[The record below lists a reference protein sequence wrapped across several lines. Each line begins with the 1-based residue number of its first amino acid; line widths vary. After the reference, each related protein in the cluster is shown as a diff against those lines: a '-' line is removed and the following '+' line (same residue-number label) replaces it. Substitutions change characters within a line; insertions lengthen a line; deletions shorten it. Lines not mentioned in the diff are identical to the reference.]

1 MLIRLPV
8 NLTYFTSG
16 WFFYYYIQISRISS
30 ISKICWVFKKVLAS
44 FLCPLCILMLQPR
57 LHWGVGGS
65 KGHSRGSAGGRS
77 STESLTAPAKGPK
90 RSSRPLGTL
99 KTRKNH
105 STKKGKRKKGYNS
118 KRNLFVLQQI
128 IQQTWLNSAIIIKP
142 PKICRP
148 ILRTPFIN
156 TPIMGYHHP
165 PPQMSNQVARQYCAA
180 WIFAACL
187 KPWHFTQVPRSTGKK
202 TRGKWRFQCPKKE
215 SPAVGTELSWN
226 FSWGKVVFSLAAVA
240 SVKASA
246 RALKSGF
253 LHEPRWVKSPN
264 EHLNSWLQTPP
275 VQNLCIT
282 S

>member
-1 MLIRLPV
+1 
-8 NLTYFTSG
+8 
-16 WFFYYYIQISRISS
+16 
-30 ISKICWVFKKVLAS
+30 
-44 FLCPLCILMLQPR
+44 MLQPR

-105 STKKGKRKKGYNS
+105 STKKAKGKRDTIQNAICSSCNKLSNKLGW
-118 KRNLFVLQQI
+118 
-128 IQQTWLNSAIIIKP
+128 IQQSLSSRRKFADPFCGHHSLIHQLWVTITLPHKCPTKLRDNIALLEYLPHVWNLDISRRYRVAQARKRVENEDSNVQKRIS
-142 PKICRP
+142 CRRHWAFMKLQ
-148 ILRTPFIN
+148 LRQ
-156 TPIMGYHHP
+156 G
-165 PPQMSNQVARQYCAA
+165 R
-180 WIFAACL
+180 
-187 KPWHFTQVPRSTGKK
+187 
-202 TRGKWRFQCPKKE
+202 
-215 SPAVGTELSWN
+215 
-226 FSWGKVVFSLAAVA
+226 FSLAAVA